1 MRFRRASSTVS
12 RAFSLM
18 IPTIPHMPSPPTSR
32 DTAAAS
38 LWVQATCPA
47 WGETVEH
54 EKHRGGVARSR
65 HPRTGRPLAPFVRL
79 VNLRKVGLVSLLLL
93 SVGHGCPPRT

>member
-65 HPRTGRPLAPFVRL
+65 HTRTGRPLDPFVRH
-79 VNLRKVGLVSLLLL
+79 VNIRQVGLVSALLLH
-93 SVGHGCPPRT
+93 VIYGYACRT